1 MIPRLSL
8 SESTPKFVQNFLEVL
23 SKSEFSGDIH
33 HDNGSRLVTATDNS
47 IYQVLP
53 QAVVFPKNS
62 KDIQTVLK
70 IADQKRFSKR
80 IKITARGGGTG
91 TNGQSLTEGI
101 VLDCSRYMNRII
113 ESNFKEG
120 WVCVEPGV
128 VLDQL
133 NEHLAPNK
141 VFFAPDLSPSN
152 RATLGGMVNTDA
164 CGKGSRIYGRTSD
177 HVLELTC
184 VLSNGEVLES
194 VPLEPEA
201 LSEYK
206 KKPGISA
213 NIFKIV
219 DKVVS
224 EKTDLIQEVFPKM
237 SRFMTGYNLAK
248 VYGNSENNFN
258 LNYLLSGSEGT
269 LAVVSKAKLRLTPLP
284 KHKILLV
291 VKYKTFDDAL
301 SDAEMLLKFDPAAI
315 ESIDEKIL
323 SLAKGDE
330 IYLKIKDFVADE
342 KGKSGRKKRPTRTI
356 SLVEFCGSN
365 KNNLEKQVTELC
377 KTIDATN
384 NKSGKATGYYRT
396 VDPQEISN
404 LWSLRKKGVGLLGNT
419 KGERKP
425 LPFVEDTAVPPEN
438 LADYI
443 REFRT
448 LLESYGL
455 DYAMFGHVDVGC
467 LHVRPALD
475 LKNPEEESWIRELSD
490 KVVELVK
497 KYDGVMWGE
506 HGRGF
511 RSEYTA
517 EFFGEELHQDL
528 RRIKEAFDP
537 NNRLNPGKIV
547 TPLSHEDKVVPIEGP
562 LRGHKDRQITPGLL
576 KEYESAINCNG
587 NGACFDYSPENV
599 MCPSSRI
606 TRDRLHSPQ
615 GRAGMMREWLRL
627 LSVNQQSGVSGKKP
641 LGFLYNLLNKIQNS
655 WRKKQGES
663 DFSHEVYESMA
674 GCLACKACATQC
686 PVHVDVPE
694 FRSKF
699 LDLYHG
705 RYLRPLKDYLVGSTE
720 SFGRLFSQ
728 MPLLTNALLSW
739 SLSRMLLKNLIG
751 LRDLP
756 IYSPESVRRLLQKA
770 DAPAFDVDELILRT
784 PEELE
789 HSVILLQDAFTSFYE
804 SQVVMDF
811 YELLKQLDYTV
822 YVAPFSPNGKPLH
835 VKGFLKQFRKVV
847 VKNTN
852 WLSYAARCGIP
863 LVGLDPSVVLTYR
876 DEYLKIFGKNK
887 LPFEVLLPQEFL
899 VKKLKKLPGHTV
911 SISKKIQ
918 EYKLLGHCTE
928 KTGAQLSQELW
939 QDVFEAFGLSL
950 ELIPVGCCG
959 MAGTYGHETDH
970 FEESR
975 GIYNLSWSKKIP
987 EDPLLQQNILVSGF
1001 SCRSQVK
1008 RFEGFRP
1015 LHPLQALLRE
1025 IISVN
1030 SFKNE

>member
-33 HDNGSRLVTATDNS
+33 RDNGSRLVTATDNS

-641 LGFLYNLLNKIQNS
+641 LGFLDNFLNKIQNS
-655 WRKKQGES
+655 WRKKHGES

-674 GCLACKACATQC
+674 GCLACKACTTQC

-728 MPLLTNALLSW
+728 IPLLTNALLSW

>member
-206 KKPGISA
+206 KKTGISA

-455 DYAMFGHVDVGC
+455 EYAMFGHVDVGC

-547 TPLSHEDKVVPIEGP
+547 TPLSHDDKVVTIEGP

-641 LGFLYNLLNKIQNS
+641 LGFLDNFLNKIQNS
-655 WRKKQGES
+655 WRKKHGES

-674 GCLACKACATQC
+674 GCLACKACTTQC

-728 MPLLTNALLSW
+728 IPLLTNALLSW

-770 DAPAFDVDELILRT
+770 EAPAFDVDELILRT

-899 VKKLKKLPGHTV
+899 VKQLKKLPGHTV

-950 ELIPVGCCG
+950 KLIPVGCCG

-987 EDPLLQQNILVSGF
+987 KDPLLQQNILVSGF

>member
-1 MIPRLSL
+1 MIPRLSP
-8 SESTPKFVQNFLEVL
+8 SESTPNFVQNFLAVL

-33 HDNGSRLVTATDNS
+33 HDNGARLVTATDNS

-62 KDIQTVLK
+62 RDIQTVLK
-70 IADQKRFSKR
+70 IADQQRFSKS

-133 NEHLAPNK
+133 NKHLAPNK

-194 VPLEPEA
+194 LPLEREA

-206 KKPGISA
+206 KKSGISA

-219 DKVVS
+219 DQVVS
-224 EKTDLIQEVFPKM
+224 DKTDLIQEVFPRM
-237 SRFMTGYNLAK
+237 RRFMTGYNLAK
-248 VYGNSENNFN
+248 VYENSGKNFN

-284 KHKILLV
+284 KHKSLLV
-291 VKYKTFDDAL
+291 VKYETFDDAL
-301 SDAEMLLKFDPAAI
+301 SDAEKLLKSDPVAI
-315 ESIDEKIL
+315 ETIDEKIL
-323 SLAKGDE
+323 GLAKEDE

-356 SLVEFCGSN
+356 NLVEFCGSN
-365 KNNLEKQVTELC
+365 KNHLEKQVTALC

-384 NKSGKATGYYRT
+384 NKPGKATGYYRT
-396 VDPQEISN
+396 FDPQEISN

-425 LPFVEDTAVPPEN
+425 LPFVEDTAVPPEK

-455 DYAMFGHVDVGC
+455 HYAMFGHVDVGC

-547 TPLSHEDKVVPIEGP
+547 TPISHDDKVVPIEGP
-562 LRGHKDRQITPGLL
+562 LRGHKDRQITPELL

-615 GRAGMMREWLRL
+615 GRAGMIREWLRL
-627 LSVNQQSGVSGKKP
+627 LSVSKKSGVSGKNP
-641 LGFLYNLLNKIQNS
+641 FDFLYNLINKIQNS
-655 WRKKQGES
+655 WRKKQGEY

-699 LDLYHG
+699 LNLYHG

-728 MPLLTNALLSW
+728 MPLLANGLLSW

-756 IYSPESVRRLLQKA
+756 EYSPESVRRLLQKA

-789 HSVILLQDAFTSFYE
+789 RSVILLQDAFTSFYE

-811 YELLKQLDYTV
+811 YELLKLLDYTV

-847 VKNTN
+847 EKNTN

-876 DEYLKIFGKNK
+876 DEYLKILGKNK
-887 LPFEVLLPQEFL
+887 LPFEILLPQEFL
-899 VKKLKKLPGHTV
+899 VKKSKKLPGYGV

-928 KTGAQLSQELW
+928 KTGAQFSQELW

-950 ELIPVGCCG
+950 ELIPAGCCG
-959 MAGTYGHETDH
+959 MAGAYGHENDH

-987 EDPLLQQNILVSGF
+987 EDPLLRQKILASGF

-1030 SFKNE
+1030 SFQNE

>member
-33 HDNGSRLVTATDNS
+33 RDNGSRLVTATDNS

-547 TPLSHEDKVVPIEGP
+547 TPLSHDDKVVPIEGP

-641 LGFLYNLLNKIQNS
+641 LGFLYNFLNKIQNS
-655 WRKKQGES
+655 WRKKHGES

-728 MPLLTNALLSW
+728 IPLLTNALLSW

-876 DEYLKIFGKNK
+876 DEYLKILGENK

>member
-206 KKPGISA
+206 KKTGISA

-377 KTIDATN
+377 KTIDAAN

-627 LSVNQQSGVSGKKP
+627 LSVNEQSGVSGKKP

-655 WRKKQGES
+655 WRKKHGES

-739 SLSRMLLKNLIG
+739 SLSRMLLKNIIG

-876 DEYLKIFGKNK
+876 DEYLKIIGKNK

-950 ELIPVGCCG
+950 ELITVGCCG

>member
-33 HDNGSRLVTATDNS
+33 RDNGSRLVTATDNS

-62 KDIQTVLK
+62 RDIQTVLK
-70 IADQKRFSKR
+70 IADQKRFSKS

-194 VPLEPEA
+194 LPLEPEA

-224 EKTDLIQEVFPKM
+224 EKTNLIQEVFPKM

-356 SLVEFCGSN
+356 NLVEFCGSD

-547 TPLSHEDKVVPIEGP
+547 TPLSHDDKVVPIEGP

-641 LGFLYNLLNKIQNS
+641 LGFLDNFLNKIQNS
-655 WRKKQGES
+655 WRKKHGES

-674 GCLACKACATQC
+674 GCLACKACTTQC

-728 MPLLTNALLSW
+728 IPLLTNALLSW

-770 DAPAFDVDELILRT
+770 EAPAFDVDELILRT

-789 HSVILLQDAFTSFYE
+789 QSVILLQDAFTSFYE